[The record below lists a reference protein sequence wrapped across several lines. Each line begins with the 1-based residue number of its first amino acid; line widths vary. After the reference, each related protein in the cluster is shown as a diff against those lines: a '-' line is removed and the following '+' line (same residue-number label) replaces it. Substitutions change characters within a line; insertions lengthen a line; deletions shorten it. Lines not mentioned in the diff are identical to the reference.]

1 MGSFNFIAFVV
12 PKACKDIEYWFDRK
26 CCEVK
31 QAGTIERLVEQEWFF
46 WCYWELSMMVIN
58 QVDGI
63 FSLKFIIQNYLEIQ
77 RLLLS

>member
-1 MGSFNFIAFVV
+1 M
-12 PKACKDIEYWFDRK
+12 
-26 CCEVK
+26 
-31 QAGTIERLVEQEWFF
+31 T
-46 WCYWELSMMVIN
+46 VIN